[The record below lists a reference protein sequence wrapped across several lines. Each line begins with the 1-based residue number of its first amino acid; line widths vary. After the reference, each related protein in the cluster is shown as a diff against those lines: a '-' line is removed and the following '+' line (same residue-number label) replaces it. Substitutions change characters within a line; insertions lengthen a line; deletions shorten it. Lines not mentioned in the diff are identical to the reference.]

1 MYLTDVYG
9 PLGGASAS
17 AANSFLRYV
26 AGAAFPL
33 FTVQM
38 FEWLGTGW
46 AASLLGFISFLLIPV
61 PWVFYKYG
69 QSLRARSN
77 FETSKA

>member
-9 PLGGASAS
+9 PLNGASAS
-17 AANSFLRYV
+17 SANSFLRYV

-38 FEWLGTGW
+38 FKGMGVAW
-46 AASLLGFISFLLIPV
+46 AASLLGFVSIALIPI
-61 PWVFYKYG
+61 PWVFYKFG
-69 QSLRARSN
+69 PALRARSS